1 MANRLLDRQAR
12 LLAYLTSGAAI
23 FGEEGVAAD
32 PLLGI
37 DPALLHLEARFSHE
51 KRMEKISAAFPK
63 TLQMLGANRAA
74 VIRGF
79 VEACPPSDISRLAN
93 ARQFHEFLLARWQDE
108 APEPAHLPDVAACEV
123 ACATV
128 RAGADEAP
136 QEEGGTRAPP
146 FGIRRHPGVVLLRCR
161 HDVRPI
167 FEQDSQAVPVRRDT
181 PLAVVMPPGA
191 HGVQV
196 MELLPVVFDLL
207 AALGDWTDPAT
218 FGSAPEASG
227 LIRDLI
233 EHGLVEGVR

>member
-12 LLAYLTSGAAI
+12 LLAYLTSATAI

-51 KRMEKISAAFPK
+51 KRMEKIGAAFPR
-63 TLQMLGANRAA
+63 TLRMLGANGAA
-74 VIRGF
+74 VVRGF
-79 VEACPPSDISRLAN
+79 VEACPPRDISRLAN

-108 APEPAHLPDVAACEV
+108 APEPAHLPDVAACEL

-128 RAGADEAP
+128 RVGADEA
-136 QEEGGTRAPP
+136 QEEGGICAAPP
-146 FGIRRHPGVVLLRCR
+146 YGIRRHPGVVLLRCR

-167 FEQDSQAVPVRRDT
+167 FEQDSQAVPARRDT
-181 PLAVVMPPGA
+181 RLAVAMPLGA

-207 AALGDWTDPAT
+207 AALGDWTDPAA
-218 FGSAPEASG
+218 FGSGPAAGG

-233 EHGLVEGVR
+233 EHGLVEDVR